1 MSNEKVSWE
10 QSKSESEIMP
20 ESTEPNS
27 LFDAVLEDIESS
39 THRAVDEWNLEG
51 KPLGSG
57 GYGVA
62 YLATKTRTIGPRSI
76 SIRGAIK
83 LVDLDQNFSMSQVQ
97 SLVDEL
103 TKLSKIHSRYIANL
117 IDAGTFM
124 TSRGY
129 LLPYFVMDYIE
140 GDDLAKIIYRIST
153 KKQPAMQP
161 ALFKNLALNT
171 LRGLLTAHEAK
182 VLHIDIKP
190 ANIMFSSKDETFV
203 LIDFGVS
210 KFVEHDILDGFYG
223 GTPGYVAPE
232 VYLQKA
238 SRASDVFSLGLTF
251 YETLTLQHPFKD
263 MYRSMLRNNPNMNPK
278 DTRVMQEITK
288 NMEFD
293 FELLTE
299 DQRALIEP
307 MLHPDQLKRPSVDQL
322 IETAERLVTPNNS
335 SPEISLGNIASD
347 IYDSW
352 EQMGSHI
359 SNLIKNQGLAQ
370 AHIVVDDTE
379 HLRLWFKTQT
389 SGDQIAIY
397 CPTPKNTIALGK
409 LGWKPEANGMHLKE
423 VNHSVEEVTEA
434 ILKAMK
440 IGLSLKPP
448 VSVTRGHSS

>member
-10 QSKSESEIMP
+10 QSKNESEIMP
-20 ESTEPNS
+20 DSIEPNS
-27 LFDAVLEDIESS
+27 LFDEVLEDIESS
-39 THRAVDEWNLEG
+39 AHPAVEEWNLEG
-51 KPLGSG
+51 EPLGSG
-57 GYGVA
+57 GYGVT

-76 SIRGAIK
+76 AIRGAIK
-83 LVDLDQNFSMSQVQ
+83 LVDLDKNYSMTQIQ

-129 LLPYFVMDYIE
+129 LLPYFVMDYIH
-140 GDDLAKIIYRIST
+140 GDNLATIIHRISE
-153 KKQPAMQP
+153 KKHPAMQP

-263 MYRSMLRNNPNMNPK
+263 MFRSMMRNNPNMNPK

-288 NMEFD
+288 NMKFN

-307 MLHPDQLKRPSVDQL
+307 MLHPDHMKRPSVDRL
-322 IETAERLVTPNNS
+322 IEMAEKLITPDTS
-335 SPEISLGNIASD
+335 SPAISLGSIASE

-359 SNLIKNQGLAQ
+359 ANLIRNQGISQ

-379 HLRLWFKTQT
+379 HIRLWFKTKT
-389 SGDQIAIY
+389 SGNQIAIY
-397 CPTPKNTIALGK
+397 CPTPKNTIALGQ